1 MTVLDLSKA
10 NDFPS
15 RIALLQ
21 TATQRIATHEARA
34 SGPCSRPNPP
44 CGPKDCC
51 PDPVEVTPTRVA
63 RNVCICEQSDSPCA
77 SRSSGSSAGKVR
89 SVQREF
95 CAACRIGQVRQ
106 ASASR
111 QAQWCGCDE
120 FCVGFPLKET
130 PKQMG
135 QGEPK
140 REASAKPDDRH
151 GGQARLARARGF
163 PSPSGELLWNESGRR
178 FRHVVRKERK
188 GNFDRLRFSAAENTF
203 SNMRVRIKA
212 VTVGCMVDSEDMAD
226 ETRLLLR
233 GQGPLGAVQRY
244 SIAPHSPG
252 SIRHL
257 ADFSSE
263 YPAVSSLLY

>member
-1 MTVLDLSKA
+1 MWPAGSFIPAPTAGWREFQAFEEHGEKRIKTEMTVLDLSKA

-44 CGPKDCC
+44 CGPKDCF

-63 RNVCICEQSDSPCA
+63 RNVRICERSDSPCA

-89 SVQREF
+89 SVQREL

-111 QAQWCGCDE
+111 QAQWCGCDA
-120 FCVGFPLKET
+120 FCVGFPLNKT

-135 QGEPK
+135 QSEPE
-140 REASAKPDDRH
+140 REASARPGDRH
-151 GGQARLARARGF
+151 GGQARFARAR
-163 PSPSGELLWNESGRR
+163 
-178 FRHVVRKERK
+178 
-188 GNFDRLRFSAAENTF
+188 
-203 SNMRVRIKA
+203 
-212 VTVGCMVDSEDMAD
+212 
-226 ETRLLLR
+226 
-233 GQGPLGAVQRY
+233 
-244 SIAPHSPG
+244 
-252 SIRHL
+252 
-257 ADFSSE
+257 DFSS
-263 YPAVSSLLY
+263 PSSPEAKCFGTKVVADSGTWCGRSGKGTSIA